1 MKTQN
6 KWEKL
11 FDEFLDLTEFRLI
24 KYKENDDEYDPWM
37 WSIVDLQ
44 GENIGDIESDR
55 FSDAQGIL
63 DRMDI
68 YINDYFIQD
77 IEDLLEEKGIEI
89 TWDDDYQ
96 DYIDNARVLL
106 PEASW
111 EFEVLDMIC
120 NHYNEIDLNNCYYEE
135 EE

>member
-1 MKTQN
+1 MQIKN

-24 KYKENDDEYDPWM
+24 KHKGNDAKYDPWI

-44 GENIGDIESDR
+44 GANLGNIEGDR

-96 DYIDNARVLL
+96 DYIDNLRVLL
-106 PEASW
+106 PEAFW

-120 NHYNEIDLNNCYYEE
+120 NHYSEIDLNNCYYEE
-135 EE
+135 GE